1 MSDTIFVTGASGQLG
16 QLVIKHLLARGVT
29 HNRIIAGTRSPEK
42 LAGFAAAGIEVRK
55 ANFDDPERLAET
67 FKGVGT
73 VLIISTDAL
82 DGVDRRLTQHRNAVS
97 SAVAAGVK
105 RLAYTSMPNP
115 ASSLL
120 SFAPDHLETERTIKA
135 TGLPHVIFRNGWY
148 HENLLR
154 SLPSALKSGQWH
166 SATEGGGTSYVG
178 REEIAEAIAVALAT
192 STSDSRTYTLTGT
205 EALSNEEIADLA
217 RRATGKPLAVVH
229 VTDEQFVTGL
239 KAAGVP
245 DVFISLLVSI
255 EAEVRA
261 GNLSIVTDHLESL
274 IARTPKR
281 LADYLEEARASY
293 TV

>member
-29 HNRIIAGTRSPEK
+29 HKRIIAGTRSPER
-42 LAGFAAAGIEVRK
+42 LAGLAAAGIEVRK
-55 ANFDDPERLAET
+55 ADFEDPEHLTEA
-67 FKGVGT
+67 FKGAGT

-82 DGVDRRLTQHRNAVS
+82 DGADRRLKQHRNAVL
-97 SAVAAGVK
+97 SAAAAGVK
-105 RLAYTSMPNP
+105 RLGYTSLPNP
-115 ASSLL
+115 DSSLL
-120 SFAPDHLETERTIKA
+120 TFAPDHLETERTIKA

-148 HENLLR
+148 QENLLR
-154 SLPSALKSGQWH
+154 SLPDALKSGQWH
-166 SATEGGGTSYVG
+166 SATQGGRTSYAG

-192 STSDSRTYTLTGT
+192 PISVSRIYTLTGT

-229 VTDEQFVTGL
+229 VTDEQFVRAL

-245 DVFISLLVSI
+245 DVFISLLVSV
-255 EAEVRA
+255 ETEVRA

-281 LADYLEEARASY
+281 LADYLEEAKASY
-293 TV
+293 TA

>member
-29 HNRIIAGTRSPEK
+29 PNRIIAGTRSPEK
-42 LAGFAAAGIEVRK
+42 LADLAAAGIEVRQ
-55 ANFDDPERLAET
+55 ADFEDPQRLAEA

-73 VLIISTDAL
+73 ALIISTDAV
-82 DGVDRRLTQHRNAVS
+82 DGADRRLKQHRNAVL
-97 SAVAAGVK
+97 SAAEAGVK

-120 SFAPDHLETERTIKA
+120 TFAPDHLETERTIQA

-154 SLPSALKSGQWH
+154 SLPDALKSGQWH
-166 SATEGGGTSYVG
+166 SASADGRTSSAG
-178 REEIAEAIAVALAT
+178 REEMAEAIAAALAT
-192 STSDSRTYTLTGT
+192 STSESRTYTLTGT
-205 EALSNEEIADLA
+205 EALSSEEIADLA

-229 VTDEQFVTGL
+229 VTDEQFATGL

-245 DVFISLLVSI
+245 DGFVSLLVSI

-261 GNLSIVTDHLESL
+261 GHLSIVTDHLESL
-274 IARTPKR
+274 IGRTPKR
-281 LADYLEEARASY
+281 LADYLQEAKASY
-293 TV
+293 AV